1 MTQQFLSK
9 KHLINVAI
17 NELQKSN
24 TRTFEMDVEHH
35 CVNFINKRSELKAL
49 LIIRERA
56 AR

>member
-9 KHLINVAI
+9 KHVINVAI